1 MLRGS
6 GALALACVAGAALAA
21 PAGAAAARP
30 TAVTGAVEH
39 ITQQTG
45 TFTGKVD
52 GNGRSTTYLFQYGPT
67 TDYGGQTTPTPTSSP
82 NKAVRVVADVS
93 GLQPYTRYHY
103 RVIAFNRDGRVA
115 GKDRTFRTQA
125 VPLGLSLSAGPNP
138 TLVGAPTTLV
148 GTLAGT
154 GNGGRRIRL
163 QANAFPYLSG
173 FNPVG
178 NEVVTDAQG
187 NFTVPVLTVPVTT
200 QFQAYVAA
208 EPRIASPIV
217 TVGAAVRVTTR
228 VKRLERLRRAVSVR
242 FAGRIAPARDG
253 VLVEIQRL
261 RRDGQWRTVRR
272 TIARHATAAYSRY
285 ARRVRVRRRG
295 TYRVL
300 VNSDGQYV
308 SNVGREV
315 RVRVRVRRR

>member
-6 GALALACVAGAALAA
+6 GAFAIVCVAGAALAG
-21 PAGAAAARP
+21 PAGAVAARP
-30 TAVTGAVEH
+30 TAVTGAVEN

-45 TFTGKVD
+45 TFTGTVD
-52 GNGRSTTYLFQYGPT
+52 GNRRSTTYYFDYGPT
-67 TDYGGQTTPTPTSSP
+67 ADYGAQTTPTPTSDRR
-82 NKAVRVVADVS
+82 KAVRVVADVA

-103 RVIAFNRDGRVA
+103 RVVAYNADGRVR
-115 GKDRTFRTQA
+115 GRDRTFRTQA
-125 VPLGLSLSAGPNP
+125 VPLGLTLSASPNP

-154 GNGGRRIRL
+154 GNAGRRIRL

-187 NFTVPVLTVPVTT
+187 NFAVPILTLPVTT
-200 QFQAYVAA
+200 QFQVYVSA
-208 EPRIASPIV
+208 ESQIASPIV

-228 VKRLERLRRAVSVR
+228 LKRIKRLRRAVSVR
-242 FAGRIAPARDG
+242 FAGRIAQARDG
-253 VLVEIQRL
+253 VLVELQRL

-272 TIARHATAAYSRY
+272 TIARHAAAAYSRY
-285 ARRVRVRRRG
+285 AQRVRVRRRG

-308 SNVGREV
+308 SNVGRDV